1 MSNAAAKDD
10 KRGFFTIYKPGQG
23 KWVRWGTVAGMA
35 LAAALGTYWIG
46 YTEQS
51 LAQAGKAWQ
60 FSAAILWILLWAW
73 LTFWFVNSPKYGEF
87 MIMTE
92 SEMRKVSWPSRKE
105 VYGAT
110 WIVICGTVIM
120 AGFLA
125 FCDVVFLNF
134 FNVIGISEHSRVI
147 ARVD

>member
-105 VYGAT
+105 VIT
-110 WIVICGTVIM
+110 SVKIVILLTLVMGVM
-120 AGFLA
+120 LGLVDVGFIW
-125 FCDVVFLNF
+125 F
-134 FNVIGISEHSRVI
+134 FRWLGLG
-147 ARVD
+147 